1 MMDSPFARVALWTA
15 SDDPWARFER
25 DGVHHAGLLVEDL
38 TAAGWHELDSYDAL
52 ILAGKGVL
60 NSEQAEAVMRFAE
73 TGTII
78 ANGCHWG
85 IGSTLGI
92 RPDPNVTLARA
103 EIELDGRPI
112 RFFGGSAC
120 WSAGAEVLGLT
131 GSGHVARARH
141 GRTAFFAPRVGES
154 IGRMLMGRSVEAAA
168 ICPNDRSAEFFR
180 TSLHAEDGVL
190 LDFETDREHGYFG
203 VAHGDSLRTA
213 WIATILEALKGT
225 GKSPVIAWHWPDN
238 AEAVASVAI
247 QCRECSPINVDKAQR
262 LLAIFAGQASF
273 LVAPPG
279 YPLDIYRQLK
289 RSGHEVG
296 LLFVADDGPTWTE
309 ERFKV
314 QHLAISRT
322 ASIPHLVS
330 ARPADARWW
339 RLDRF
344 YRMVEVA
351 GTRLSVSK
359 GGIQPGTSGFLFGTC
374 HPTTAFG
381 PVMEL
386 PQIMYRPGA
395 ITSDFSLE
403 PLLDE
408 VVRHYGSYSMVFE
421 TTDMQVPTV
430 SDSIRHA
437 MTVAH
442 QRRLPIV
449 SPDSVYRFEK
459 ARRCLEWTREGSRL
473 MVSSPSDLDSLTLL
487 FAEGVELSLNHRE
500 ANTSAVK
507 RYGQS
512 LQALTISFEAKA
524 SHEIGI
530 HQSSS
535 KKAA

>member
-25 DGVHHAGLLVEDL
+25 DVIHHAGIVVEDL
-38 TAAGWHELDSYDAL
+38 TAAGWHDLEGYDAL
-52 ILAGKGVL
+52 ILSGKGVL
-60 NSEQAEAVMRFAE
+60 NSEQAEAAMRFAQ
-73 TGTII
+73 TGVII
-78 ANGCHWG
+78 ASGCHWG

-92 RPDPNVTLARA
+92 RPDPNLTLARS
-103 EIELDGRPI
+103 ELELDGRSI

-120 WSAGAEVLGLT
+120 WSAGAEVLSLT
-131 GSGHVARARH
+131 GTGHVARARY
-141 GRTAFFAPRVGES
+141 GRTTFFAPRVGET

-180 TSLHAEDGVL
+180 NSLHAEDGVL
-190 LDFETDREHGYFG
+190 LDFETDRHNGNFG
-203 VAHGDSLRTA
+203 IAHGDSIRTA

-225 GKSPVIAWHWPDN
+225 GKSPVLAWHWPDN
-238 AEAVASVAI
+238 AEAVATVAI

-262 LLAIFAGQASF
+262 LLAMLGGQATF

-296 LLFVADDGPTWTE
+296 LLFTADDGPTWTE

-351 GTRLSVSK
+351 GTRLSLSK

-374 HPTTAFG
+374 HPTTTYG
-381 PVMEL
+381 PVVEL
-386 PQIMYRPGA
+386 PQIIFRPGA
-395 ITSDFSLE
+395 VTSDFALE

-408 VVRHYGSYSMVFE
+408 VARHYGCYSIVFE
-421 TTDMQVPTV
+421 TTDMQVPAV
-430 SDSIRHA
+430 SDSIRHG
-437 MTVAH
+437 MTLAH
-442 QRRLPIV
+442 QRRLPIMA
-449 SPDSVYRFEK
+449 PDAIYRFEK
-459 ARRCLEWTREGSRL
+459 ARRSLEWNREGGRL
-473 MVSSPSDLDSLTLL
+473 IVGSSGELEGLTLL
-487 FAEGVELSLNHRE
+487 FGEGFGLSLDHRE
-500 ANTSAVK
+500 ANTNLVK

-512 LQALTISFEAKA
+512 FQALTLNFAAKA
-524 SHEIGI
+524 THEIGLL
-530 HQSSS
+530 SASG

>member
-15 SDDPWARFER
+15 PDDPWARFER
-25 DGVHHAGLLVEDL
+25 DAIHHAGLLVEEL
-38 TAAGWHELDSYDAL
+38 APVGWHELEGFDAL

-60 NSEQAEAVMRFAE
+60 NAEQAAAAMQFAQR
-73 TGTII
+73 GPII
-78 ANGCHWG
+78 ASGCHWG

-92 RPDPNVTLARA
+92 RPDPNLTLARS
-103 EIELDGRPI
+103 ELELDGRRI

-120 WSAGAEVLGLT
+120 WSAGAEVLSLT
-131 GSGHVARARH
+131 GTGHVARARH
-141 GRTAFFAPRVGES
+141 GRATFFAPRVGET
-154 IGRMLMGRSVEAAA
+154 IGRMLLGRSVEATA

-180 TSLHAEDGVL
+180 STLHAEDGAL
-190 LDFETDREHGYFG
+190 LDFETDRHNGHFG
-203 VAHGDSLRTA
+203 IAHGDSIRTA
-213 WIATILEALKGT
+213 WITTILEALKET
-225 GKSPVIAWHWPDN
+225 GKSPVLAWHWPDN

-247 QCRECSPINVDKAQR
+247 QCRECSAINVEKAQR
-262 LLAIFAGQASF
+262 LLAMLGSQATF

-296 LLFVADDGPTWTE
+296 LLFLADDGSTWTE

-330 ARPADARWW
+330 ARPADSRWW

-351 GTRLSVSK
+351 GTRLSLGK
-359 GGIQPGTSGFLFGTC
+359 GGIQSGTSGFLFGTC
-374 HPTTAFG
+374 HPTTAYG
-381 PVMEL
+381 PVVEL
-386 PQIMYRPGA
+386 PQIVFRPGA
-395 ITSDFSLE
+395 ATSDFALE

-408 VVRHYGSYSMVFE
+408 VVRQYGCYSMVFE
-421 TTDMQVPTV
+421 TTDMQVPVV

-437 MTVAH
+437 MTIAH
-442 QRRLPIV
+442 QRRLPMLA
-449 SPDSVYRFEK
+449 PDTIYRFEK
-459 ARRCLEWTREGSRL
+459 ARRSLEWSREGGRL
-473 MVSSPSDLDSLTLL
+473 IVGSASDLEGLTLL
-487 FAEGVELSLNHRE
+487 FAEGIDLTLDHRE
-500 ANTSAVK
+500 ANTKGVK

-512 LQALTISFEAKA
+512 FQALTLNFAAKA
-524 SHEIGI
+524 THEIGLTPVGG
-530 HQSSS
+530 